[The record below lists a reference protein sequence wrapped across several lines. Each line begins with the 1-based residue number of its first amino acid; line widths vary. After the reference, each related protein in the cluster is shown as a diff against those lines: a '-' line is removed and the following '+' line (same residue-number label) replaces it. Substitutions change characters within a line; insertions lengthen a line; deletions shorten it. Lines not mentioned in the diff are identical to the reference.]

1 MVVVRVLTSTQ
12 PPPPLIVD
20 SRSKIIGVDVS
31 NGLVH
36 QYTYKHYAMAI
47 VDVAIDIPEFPITG
61 STSVNTDVKIHIKTQ
76 LACFS
81 PVVPLKTRNKAQRTP
96 N

>member
-36 QYTYKHYAMAI
+36 QFTYTHYAI